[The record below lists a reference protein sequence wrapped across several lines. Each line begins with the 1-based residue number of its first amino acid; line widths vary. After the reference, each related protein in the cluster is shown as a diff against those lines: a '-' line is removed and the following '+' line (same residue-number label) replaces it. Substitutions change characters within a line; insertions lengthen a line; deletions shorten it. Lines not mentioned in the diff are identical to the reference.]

1 MTKPSCGSS
10 TLAVQILFAYWC
22 LVLLQVPKYLGLV
35 QIFRGRPK
43 IYIHFVAVP
52 KILRHTKRWFPF
64 SKFVFCA
71 GTKVFLRHYFY
82 LGTWYIG
89 ILIWNMLTSLRME
102 ADLTQVVKI
111 CLGKPEKIPEKKTNF
126 RPNARGISHLSTP
139 NEPFNFEIILT
150 FPNQSSECESIQ
162 F

>member
-1 MTKPSCGSS
+1 MPCPSTC
-10 TLAVQILFAYWC
+10 
-22 LVLLQVPKYLGLV
+22 PKMFWLV
-35 QIFRGRPK
+35 QMFCARP
-43 IYIHFVAVP
+43 IIDLHIVP
-52 KILRHTKRWFPF
+52 VPNLLCQTKRWFPF